1 MSAYVLVTRHVEAA
15 LAEAATQSVGRDV
28 VARNLISEAVRILK
42 ETRSTEE
49 IAAELAS
56 QAENID
62 DEDQVFM
69 RP

>member
-1 MSAYVLVTRHVEAA
+1 MSAYAMVARHVEAA
-15 LAEAATQSVGRDV
+15 LAEAAAQSVGRDV

-42 ETRSTEE
+42 ETCSTEA